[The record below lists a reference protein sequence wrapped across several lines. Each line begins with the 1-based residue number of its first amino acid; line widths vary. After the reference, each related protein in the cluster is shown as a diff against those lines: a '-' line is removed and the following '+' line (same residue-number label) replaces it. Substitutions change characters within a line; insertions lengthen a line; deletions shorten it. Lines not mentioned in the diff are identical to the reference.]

1 MHPRGQG
8 QPRCGTDLT
17 NAQAQAADETALES
31 QAWIEH
37 LLAQLSGA
45 RAPEATAILAD
56 LPPVTSWLARHTM
69 PDLDQ
74 RPRRGRGTVP
84 DLAPEQIALLLAQ
97 ARAMLTGQDEPAIE
111 AITRVCAGLPARRR
125 MPPPGMDPRRWR
137 GLGPVFPNRYLRA
150 VDADLQVSDRL
161 RLKSMTPGAA
171 RPHGAAL
178 ERAALLP
185 QLLWPEWT
193 ARMLPP
199 AGFHV
204 DQFRAVMSACILVP
218 GSALQNNA
226 EIIVPLNPHLYK
238 ASITLA
244 MQTLADTD
252 PDACLR
258 PVLIAICRLAEYLDE
273 HGSAID
279 YRRRRGIAAKLTLTW
294 SRWRDL
300 ACGAGAHPGDHVPTG
315 RFLHAQ
321 RHLHRLL
328 TDSDLTDPAHP
339 LAINSA
345 AERTRYLQ
353 FTASLTPVLRRAFHR
368 EADQFL
374 AEHGID
380 EPSTW
385 HPPLTLAEG
394 LELPGVN
401 LDDKALRTVKRI
413 VIDEGQALRNAAK
426 ALGIHTEHVRLALE
440 QLDRPERTWTRG
452 GPEAWQRDRELA
464 RILTRE
470 YFQRE
475 YVGARRTLREI
486 AQSVGTTRRIVT
498 EHARRHGISL
508 DQVPR
513 KRPRSTR
520 PGYVSSTAATTARPA
535 TSPVNSG
542 RAKWP

>member
-1 MHPRGQG
+1 
-8 QPRCGTDLT
+8 
-17 NAQAQAADETALES
+17 
-31 QAWIEH
+31 
-37 LLAQLSGA
+37 
-45 RAPEATAILAD
+45 
-56 LPPVTSWLARHTM
+56 
-69 PDLDQ
+69 
-74 RPRRGRGTVP
+74 
-84 DLAPEQIALLLAQ
+84 
-97 ARAMLTGQDEPAIE
+97 
-111 AITRVCAGLPARRR
+111 
-125 MPPPGMDPRRWR
+125 
-137 GLGPVFPNRYLRA
+137 
-150 VDADLQVSDRL
+150 
-161 RLKSMTPGAA
+161 
-171 RPHGAAL
+171 
-178 ERAALLP
+178 
-185 QLLWPEWT
+185 
-193 ARMLPP
+193 
-199 AGFHV
+199 
-204 DQFRAVMSACILVP
+204 MSACILVP

-513 KRPRSTR
+513 KTTAIDEAWLREQYSRHHRSTSDIAGELGASQTAVNRAVARIGVPLR
-520 PGYVSSTAATTARPA
+520 PSGIASHPHKIGHAAEHCRRQRRTGLVALVCAGPDATARITATRDGSGVGARGPHICRPFRPVRPA
-535 TSPVNSG
+535 RRWRRNLAAVEFGGVRLLELLPPGIQVGLAHWERLMRCRFLAVRDAGELDVLVHGQVDHT
-542 RAKWP
+542 A